1 MIERKNSIKN
11 FIGVY
16 DNYITDIDCNQA
28 ITFFEEQNNFN
39 RAISRQAFESAPV
52 FNKKDNQYF
61 ANQGNTDVWVETI
74 KPLVFN
80 FDQALKHYERETGI
94 KEVYGDDDFKYTTMK
109 IQKTVPKG
117 GYHVWH
123 IEHNKGLD
131 NSNRALAWLIYLN
144 DIEEGGETE
153 FLNQSMRVQP
163 KKGRIVMWPAAFPY
177 VHRGNPPLKEEKY
190 ILTSWMTI

>member
-1 MIERKNSIKN
+1 MIERKSSVDN

-28 ITFFEEQNNFN
+28 IDFFKKQNNFN
-39 RAISRQAFESAPV
+39 KAISRQEFENSPLLE
-52 FNKKDNQYF
+52 KKDDQYF
-61 ANQGNTDVWVETI
+61 ANQGNTDVWIETL
-74 KPLVFN
+74 KPLIFN
-80 FDQALKHYERETGI
+80 FDQALKHYEKETGI
-94 KEVYGDDDFKYTTMK
+94 KEAYGVDYFRYTTMK

-123 IEHNKGLD
+123 VEHGEELD
-131 NSNRALAWLIYLN
+131 NSRRTIAWIIYLN

-153 FLNQSMRVQP
+153 FLNQSMRVSP

-190 ILTSWMTI
+190 ILTSWMNF